1 MVVTVGTGLGPGS
14 SIDLDLPERD
24 SDFVLNLGVAP
35 DCDTDAGEYSLLDLS
50 FASDLDQD

>member
-1 MVVTVGTGLGPGS
+1 MTVGTGLGPGS